1 MKLIFNLAVT
11 LIMILFFVSCSSS
24 GSGEKLNIVDFIDNT
39 QNYKGLTITMGLNIG
54 SHIFKNRGDSL
65 RNYIGKNVKFC
76 TFGPNNARL
85 DISIKIPNGMQV
97 PNAVYLDT
105 LIVKFNCNDGSLLHG
120 NEAISIERP

>member
-11 LIMILFFVSCSSS
+11 LIMILFFVSCRSS

-54 SHIFKNRGDSL
+54 SSIFKNRGDSL
-65 RNYIGKNVKFC
+65 RNYIGKNVKFY
-76 TFGPNNARL
+76 TFGPNNASL
-85 DISIKIPNGMQV
+85 DISIKIPNGLQV